1 MFRGNHQARVDE
13 KGRLKLPAD
22 FKRRLDEEY
31 GPRFFIT
38 SLDGKRVQIYPMRE
52 WEKIEAQMATLSQFD
67 PDRAR
72 FFDVTNYYGQEV
84 EMDAQGRVLLPQLVR
99 EAAKAT
105 GDVNVLGVQTML
117 EVVNDESFR
126 NEMKGRTEAVE
137 LTMEN
142 RAALA
147 EKLKRQSETKV

>member
-38 SLDGKRVQIYPMRE
+38 SLNGRRVQIYPMRE
-52 WEKIEAQMATLSQFD
+52 WEKIETSMAKLSQFD

-84 EMDAQGRVLLPQLVR
+84 EMDAQGRVLLPQIVR

-105 GDVNVLGVQTML
+105 GDVNVLGMQTLL
-117 EVVNDESFR
+117 EVVSVESFR
-126 NEMKGRTEAVE
+126 EEMKGKAEAVE
-137 LTMEN
+137 LTTEN
-142 RAALA
+142 QAALA
-147 EKLKRQSETKV
+147 EKLKQIS

>member
-1 MFRGNHQARVDE
+1 VDE

-38 SLDGKRVQIYPMRE
+38 SLNGRRVQIYPMRE
-52 WEKIEAQMATLSQFD
+52 WERIEASMAKLSQFD

-84 EMDAQGRVLLPQLVR
+84 EMDAQGRLLLPQIVR

-105 GDVNVLGVQTML
+105 GDVNVLGMQTLL
-117 EVVNDESFR
+117 EVVSVETFR
-126 NEMKGRTEAVE
+126 EEMKGNAEAVE

-142 RAALA
+142 QAALA
-147 EKLKRQSETKV
+147 EKLKQAGS

>member
-38 SLDGKRVQIYPMRE
+38 SLNGRRVQIYPMRE
-52 WEKIEAQMATLSQFD
+52 WERIEASMAKLSQFD

-84 EMDAQGRVLLPQLVR
+84 EMDAQGRLLLPQIVR

-105 GDVNVLGVQTML
+105 GDVNVLGMQTLL
-117 EVVNDESFR
+117 EVVSVETFR
-126 NEMKGRTEAVE
+126 EEMKGNAEAVE

-142 RAALA
+142 QAALA
-147 EKLKRQSETKV
+147 EKLKQAGS

>member
-38 SLDGKRVQIYPMRE
+38 SLNGRRVQIYPMRE
-52 WEKIEAQMATLSQFD
+52 WEKIEASMAKLSQFD

-84 EMDAQGRVLLPQLVR
+84 EMDAQGRVLLPQIVR

-105 GDVNVLGVQTML
+105 GDVNVLGMQTLL
-117 EVVNDESFR
+117 EVVSVESFR
-126 NEMKGRTEAVE
+126 EEMKGKAAAVE

-142 RAALA
+142 QAALA
-147 EKLKRQSETKV
+147 EKLKQSS

>member
-38 SLDGKRVQIYPMRE
+38 SLNGRRVQIYPMRE
-52 WEKIEAQMATLSQFD
+52 WEKIEASMAKLSQFD
-67 PDRAR
+67 PDRAK

-84 EMDAQGRVLLPQLVR
+84 EMDAQGRVLLPQIVR

-105 GDVNVLGVQTML
+105 GDVNVLGMQTLL
-117 EVVNDESFR
+117 EVVSVESFKE
-126 NEMKGRTEAVE
+126 EMKGKAAAVE
-137 LTMEN
+137 LTTEN
-142 RAALA
+142 QAALA
-147 EKLKRQSETKV
+147 EKLKQQGL

>member
-38 SLDGKRVQIYPMRE
+38 SLNGRRVQIYPMRE
-52 WEKIEAQMATLSQFD
+52 WEKIEASMAKLSQFD

-84 EMDAQGRVLLPQLVR
+84 EMDAQGRVLLPQIVR
-99 EAAKAT
+99 ESAKAT
-105 GDVNVLGVQTML
+105 GDVNVLGMQTLL
-117 EVVNDESFR
+117 EVVSVESFR
-126 NEMKGRTEAVE
+126 EEMKGKAEAVE
-137 LTMEN
+137 LTTEN
-142 RAALA
+142 QAALA
-147 EKLKRQSETKV
+147 EKLKQIS

>member
-13 KGRLKLPAD
+13 KGRIKLPAD

-38 SLDGKRVQIYPMRE
+38 SLNGRRVQIYPMRE
-52 WEKIEAQMATLSQFD
+52 WEKIEASMAKLSQFD

-84 EMDAQGRVLLPQLVR
+84 EMDAQGRVLLPQIVR

-105 GDVNVLGVQTML
+105 GDVNVLGMQTL
-117 EVVNDESFR
+117 LDVVSVESFR
-126 NEMKGRTEAVE
+126 EEMKGKAEAVE

-142 RAALA
+142 QAALA
-147 EKLKRQSETKV
+147 EKLKQSS

>member
-38 SLDGKRVQIYPMRE
+38 SLNGRRVQIYPMRE
-52 WEKIEAQMATLSQFD
+52 WEKIEASMAKLSQFD

-84 EMDAQGRVLLPQLVR
+84 EMDAQGRVLLPQIVR

-105 GDVNVLGVQTML
+105 GDVNVLGMQTLL
-117 EVVNDESFR
+117 EVVSVESFR
-126 NEMKGRTEAVE
+126 EEMKGKAEAVE
-137 LTMEN
+137 LTTEN
-142 RAALA
+142 QAALA
-147 EKLKRQSETKV
+147 EKLKQIS

>member
-31 GPRFFIT
+31 GSRFFIT
-38 SLDGKRVQIYPMRE
+38 SLNGRRVQIYPMQE
-52 WEKIEAQMATLSQFD
+52 WERIEASMAKLSQFD

-72 FFDVTNYYGQEV
+72 FLDVTNYYGQEV
-84 EMDAQGRVLLPQLVR
+84 EMDAQGRVLLPQIVR

-105 GDVNVLGVQTML
+105 GDVNVLGMQTLL
-117 EVVNDESFR
+117 EVVSVESFR
-126 NEMKGRTEAVE
+126 EEMKGKAEAVE

-142 RAALA
+142 QAALA
-147 EKLKRQSETKV
+147 EKLKQSG